1 MSKKY
6 SSDDNLQKLF
16 EGFRKFTKEEE
27 KGKVNELFGMF
38 GGKKGEEE
46 PAKPEEPYKKL
57 YAQDALAK
65 MILDDNIFDIKSI
78 QYYYSIRRD
87 DNPRNRRIYP
97 YSSYLQVTL
106 YTSLGKVVVTK
117 SRERDAEEMDGDL
130 YFGDLLYRPILDL
143 RQSLPKAMIQKFG
156 DKLQA
161 LLDGVK
167 TSTMPE
173 YSQVREYEMGEI
185 LEAKMRDVLSD
196 KEPRISVQS
205 NRKKGDRW
213 NGYATIEYG
222 KKEFYA
228 EIENGHKNMIA
239 GLKNPQGFR
248 AEIERR
254 TKEYDDARAL
264 AADRSA
270 KGIKVPEF

>member
-46 PAKPEEPYKKL
+46 PAKPEQPYKKL
-57 YAQDALAK
+57 PQQSALAK
-65 MILDDNIFDIKSI
+65 MILDENKFDIKSI
-78 QYYYSIRRD
+78 QYDYTIRRD

-106 YTSLGKVVVTK
+106 YTSLGKVVVSK
-117 SRERDAEEMDGDL
+117 SRERDAKEMDGDL

-143 RQSLPKAMIQKFG
+143 RQSLPAAMAQKFD
-156 DKLQA
+156 DKFEA

-167 TSTMPE
+167 TGTMAD
-173 YSQVREYEMGEI
+173 YSYVRKFYLEDI

-213 NGYATIEYG
+213 NGYATIKYG
-222 KKEFYA
+222 QKELYA
-228 EIENGHKNMIA
+228 EIERAHKNMIE

-248 AEIERR
+248 AEMERY
-254 TKEYDDARAL
+254 TKEYDDAVAL
-264 AADRSA
+264 AADRAA